1 MPFVGKDLKT
11 LELQKQ
17 RHLNELN
24 QKSKNRDYYD
34 KNKKH
39 HKNFG
44 YSLIKGR
51 RNRTTLE
58 QFLDASKIDKNIE
71 DFLVKELGANPG
83 QAKVFIQGLDDTL
96 KGFLVERLPAYK
108 KVFNDNFTVATAIN
122 LKSAFELFNREQLEK
137 MQDLNIPSRSDLNDY
152 LDDLLLLRVQE
163 LGLSIYQAQQ
173 EKTRRVSPVDAMR
186 DFDNE
191 VQRIIDNAPNDEDAG
206 ERVRRYVSAIIIT
219 YIGTFE
225 NPLDGWMASYR
236 IAKSIGLRDFP
247 KPLLKT
253 VRFGAPTSTINTPLS
268 SMNLGSMS
276 EDYTIESP
284 RSEMTMTSDDT
295 DDTEEEKE
303 GEPIPPPGNNPIP
316 PSVRE
321 IRRRR
326 IRGEGIDGS
335 GYNTPGMVKIYKLK
349 K

>member
-11 LELQKQ
+11 LELQRQ
-17 RHLNELN
+17 RHLNELD
-24 QKSKNRDYYD
+24 QKSKNRDDYE

-39 HKNFG
+39 TKNFG
-44 YSLIKGR
+44 YSLIKGK
-51 RNRTTLE
+51 RNKTTLE
-58 QFLDASKIDKNIE
+58 QFLDAAKIDKNIE
-71 DFLVKELGANPG
+71 DFLIKELGANPG

-96 KGFLVERLPAYK
+96 KGFLVERLPAYR

-137 MQDLNIPSRSDLNDY
+137 MQDLNLPTRSDLNDY
-152 LDDLLLLRVQE
+152 LEDLYTIRVQE

-173 EKTRRVSPVDAMR
+173 EKVRRISPQDAMR

-191 VQRIIDNAPNDEDAG
+191 IQRIIDNAPSDEDA
-206 ERVRRYVSAIIIT
+206 EEQINRYVSGIIIA
-219 YIGTFE
+219 YIRTFE

-236 IAKSIGLRDFP
+236 IAKSIGLTDFP
-247 KPLLKT
+247 KPILKT
-253 VRFGAPTSTINTPLS
+253 LRFGAPTSTINTPIS
-268 SMNLGSMS
+268 SMYLGSMS
-276 EDYTIESP
+276 EDYTIDTP
-284 RSEMTMTSDDT
+284 RSSLTESS
-295 DDTEEEKE
+295 EEEKE
-303 GEPIPPPGNNPIP
+303 GDPMPPPGNNPVP

-321 IRRRR
+321 VRRRNV
-326 IRGEGIDGS
+326 RGEGIDGS